1 MKSSNVINKKW
12 RERERERTIKERAI
26 KGKEEQKKRCQD
38 GVGGG

>member
-12 RERERERTIKERAI
+12 RERAIKERAI
-26 KGKEEQKKRCQD
+26 KGKEEQKKRRQD